1 MENLT
6 PEVVAAFLA
15 TRRAEG
21 YTLWLSEK
29 GIAPLLTYLRSTG
42 AAPTPA
48 TPVAVTVADR
58 LLDEFRSYLL
68 HERGLAWGTV
78 AADVHIARL
87 FLATRPEDDLELELL
102 SAEDIVGF
110 VKAQCEQR
118 SAAYIT
124 AGLRA
129 FLRFCHLSGRTPRSL
144 VHAVPRVASWR
155 LAKLPK
161 VVTPKTVDAPARKL
175 RPADDD
181 RPPGLR
187 RAHGALPPR
196 ACARAKWPGL
206 RLEDIDWRAG
216 ELVVRGKGA
225 KLERLPLPADV
236 GEAIAAWVRR
246 GRPRCAAREVFT
258 RVRSCRTG
266 DSPPA
271 E

>member
-1 MENLT
+1 M
-6 PEVVAAFLA
+6 
-15 TRRAEG
+15 
-21 YTLWLSEK
+21 
-29 GIAPLLTYLRSTG
+29 
-42 AAPTPA
+42 
-48 TPVAVTVADR
+48 
-58 LLDEFRSYLL
+58 
-68 HERGLAWGTV
+68 
-78 AADVHIARL
+78 
-87 FLATRPEDDLELELL
+87 
-102 SAEDIVGF
+102 
-110 VKAQCEQR
+110 KAQCEQR

-161 VVTPKTVDAPARKL
+161 VVTPKTVDAL
-175 RPADDD
+175 LGSCD
-181 RPPGLR
+181 RRMTIGRRDFAVLTVLSRLGLR
-187 RAHGALPPR
+187 SGEVA
-196 ACARAKWPGL
+196 GL

-258 RVRSCRTG
+258 RVRAPHRRLTSGGIGNIVRAAALRAGVEGVHAHCLRHGLATEMLKAG
-266 DSPPA
+266 AGLEEIGQVLRHAMPLTTAIYAKVDREALRGLASSWPTDA
-271 E
+271 GTVAR